1 MLETPLI
8 TMPWL
13 TFVTVVAGVQ
23 SNISLSCKILLFSF
37 VWLAKLYIEL
47 DITTFL
53 NYYFLRIKF

>member
-13 TFVTVVAGVQ
+13 IFVTVVAGVQ

>member
-13 TFVTVVAGVQ
+13 IFVTVVAGVQ
-23 SNISLSCKILLFSF
+23 NNISLSCKILLFSF